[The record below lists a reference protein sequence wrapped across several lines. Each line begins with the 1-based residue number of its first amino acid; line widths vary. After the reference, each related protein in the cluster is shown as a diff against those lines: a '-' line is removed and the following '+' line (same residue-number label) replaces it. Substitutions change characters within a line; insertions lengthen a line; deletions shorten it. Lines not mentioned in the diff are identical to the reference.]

1 MGELVGELY
10 FWVGEV
16 VVGNMVRTAG
26 VLWSAVMAGAGG
38 LGGIW
43 WLVGVL

>member
-1 MGELVGELY
+1 MGGLY

-16 VVGNMVRTAG
+16 VVGNMGWTAG
-26 VLWSAVMAGAGG
+26 VLRSVVMSDVGG
-38 LGGIW
+38 SGGIW